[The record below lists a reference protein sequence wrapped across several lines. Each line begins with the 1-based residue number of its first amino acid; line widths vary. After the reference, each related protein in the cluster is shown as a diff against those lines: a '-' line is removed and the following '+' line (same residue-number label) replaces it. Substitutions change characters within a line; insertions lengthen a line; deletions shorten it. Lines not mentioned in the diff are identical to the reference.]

1 MQAVRSRLPALPLPC
16 YDGLQSNASSAKGP
30 AVKHEKLV
38 WTILVLAPLAIGL
51 GILALL
57 PPGVHQIPI
66 HWDFS
71 GNITDYG
78 SPAAL
83 LGLGIVM
90 TGTNALMALCYYR
103 SDQMFDAGLVHGV
116 SKANAPKVLLG
127 TTVFIAVLTA
137 GIYAAILSTVL

>member
-1 MQAVRSRLPALPLPC
+1 MTHSGAVAIIFVVQLTLDGMLQNARSGSR
-16 YDGLQSNASSAKGP
+16 SAEVREITGGGS
-30 AVKHEKLV
+30 
-38 WTILVLAPLAIGL
+38 VLTQLGL

-127 TTVFIAVLTA
+127 TAVFIAVLTA